1 MRSSRYDSFGGPVP
15 SCGQRTVRFEQAC
28 VLFNVAAVHTQMGAK
43 YDRRCRDD
51 ADDGDDDD
59 YNMSIGSGKRTGSS
73 TTSTGPEAVDGAA
86 AAAQCFLRAAGAYR
100 HIGDTFANAP
110 ARAADLRATGV
121 LYALMMVSGVNL
133 FYIYIT
139 KSSTRPHIHIMLVCR
154 WQRGQRPYTVRVPKM
169 LMFNRK
175 RIIII

>member
-1 MRSSRYDSFGGPVP
+1 MFTNYFCLSRYDSFGGPVP

-43 YDRRCRDD
+43 YDRRCSGGGSGSGGGR
-51 ADDGDDDD
+51 GDDDD
-59 YNMSIGSGKRTGSS
+59 TSGVGKPTSS
-73 TTSTGPEAVDGAA
+73 SSTSTGPDAVDGAV

-121 LYALMMVSGVNL
+121 LYAVMMVN
-133 FYIYIT
+133 I
-139 KSSTRPHIHIMLVCR
+139 
-154 WQRGQRPYTVRVPKM
+154 
-169 LMFNRK
+169 
-175 RIIII
+175 

>member
-59 YNMSIGSGKRTGSS
+59 YNMSIGSGKRTTGSS
-73 TTSTGPEAVDGAA
+73 TTSAGPEAVDGAA

-139 KSSTRPHIHIMLVCR
+139 KSSPKPHIRHIIMLSCR
-154 WQRGQRPYTVRVPKM
+154 
-169 LMFNRK
+169 
-175 RIIII
+175 

>member
-1 MRSSRYDSFGGPVP
+1 MCLPYRYDSFGGPVP

-43 YDRRCRDD
+43 HDRRYLAGRDD
-51 ADDGDDDD
+51 EDGAGRSPSASADG
-59 YNMSIGSGKRTGSS
+59 
-73 TTSTGPEAVDGAA
+73 GPEPPTAVDGAA

-121 LYALMMVSGVNL
+121 LYTLMMVSIISG
-133 FYIYIT
+133 
-139 KSSTRPHIHIMLVCR
+139 RMLPKPFR
-154 WQRGQRPYTVRVPKM
+154 SLHFHFAYFVRYV
-169 LMFNRK
+169 
-175 RIIII
+175 

>member
-1 MRSSRYDSFGGPVP
+1 
-15 SCGQRTVRFEQAC
+15 
-28 VLFNVAAVHTQMGAK
+28 MGAK

-59 YNMSIGSGKRTGSS
+59 YSLSIGSGKRAGSS
-73 TTSTGPEAVDGAA
+73 STSTGPEAADGAA

-121 LYALMMVSGVNL
+121 LYAVMMVSDV
-133 FYIYIT
+133 YILLLYIVYPSARLWLNTHIITLIIDNIIVDDKET
-139 KSSTRPHIHIMLVCR
+139 KSCIL
-154 WQRGQRPYTVRVPKM
+154 YTFVFVQDH
-169 LMFNRK
+169 
-175 RIIII
+175 